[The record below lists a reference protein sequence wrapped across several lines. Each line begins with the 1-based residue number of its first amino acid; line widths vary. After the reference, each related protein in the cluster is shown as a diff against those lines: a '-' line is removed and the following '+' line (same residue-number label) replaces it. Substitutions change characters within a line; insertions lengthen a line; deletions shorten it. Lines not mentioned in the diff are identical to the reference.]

1 VAGAAPWRPGDRAPR
16 PWRRARFGLEVQ
28 QRLAATAAPVLLV
41 VFFGL
46 YIVGDHPFAVVAVN
60 KAAATESGSLLNRTL
75 IFGILGLVLPLMLV
89 RFRDVVS
96 LLAANWVGWLI
107 VIWSLASFLWA
118 SHPDLTIRRG
128 VAFGIVYLNL
138 AILVATTSSTSA
150 VFRSLVVVVTALT
163 LLNIFV
169 MVAMPAVSHS
179 PIGEKGIFDAK
190 NTAGTLGMLTVV
202 TMGVSLF
209 LFRAWLAR
217 ASLAAVYLLSWVF
230 LVATKSKTSLGVAAI
245 MTAAGPLLYTLLSRG
260 GALRFLALL
269 AAIAGGFGLVVAG
282 SALGVTSDDLM
293 LLLFGD
299 LTFTQRTPIWADVV
313 RSIADQLWLGY
324 GFGSFWDVGAML
336 NPLKYAPWDAFYMD
350 AQVINTAHNGYLDQL
365 LQTGVVGFSLGVL
378 AIVRCVAALWSAAVR
393 TRDEEERLA
402 LLGLTCLAICLILN
416 NFLESYLF
424 RSGDGMGYLFFLI
437 MLQAEQAR
445 LGEARLSATSV
456 QPVGHGRGMWR
467 DAGSPTISR

>member
-467 DAGSPTISR
+467 GAGSPTISR

>member
-1 VAGAAPWRPGDRAPR
+1 MAGAAPWRPGDRAPR

-402 LLGLTCLAICLILN
+402 LLGLTC
-416 NFLESYLF
+416 
-424 RSGDGMGYLFFLI
+424 RDRRKSGG
-437 MLQAEQAR
+437 QAAM
-445 LGEARLSATSV
+445 V
-456 QPVGHGRGMWR
+456 
-467 DAGSPTISR
+467 AGGC